1 MSSNKPNPKP
11 ASTLRFHQLPG
22 PGQLPSQFLHG
33 ASGVHSVSNSFRNSH
48 TASVTSRFSR
58 SIDNHL
64 AYDLVFNS
72 WDTLSAGIA
81 DKIRSGSI
89 RQERR

>member
-1 MSSNKPNPKP
+1 MATNKPKP
-11 ASTLRFHQLPG
+11 VSSLRFHQLPG
-22 PGQLPSQFLHG
+22 PGQLPTHGLHG
-33 ASGVHSVSNSFRNSH
+33 ASGVHSVSNSLRNS
-48 TASVTSRFSR
+48 ASVASRFNR

-64 AYDLVFNS
+64 AYELVFNS

-89 RQERR
+89 RHDRR